1 MGLFD
6 LFLKTAEALLPTA
19 LDWLGGNSDSSE
31 PTDDTNVEELIA
43 ECEEFISVVVKLSP
57 DDEEDII
64 NTLTA
69 FDRRYL
75 KLDKIDART
84 DNFALSKKLN
94 ELEGK
99 REKALDTINEMYYTL
114 LDKINK
120 ESSQEND
127 REAWLALNDEWSKYN
142 NKLSRITDYQFK
154 YLERLSRQASSLI
167 GD

>member
-6 LFLKTAEALLPTA
+6 LFLRTAETLLPTA
-19 LDWLGGNSDSSE
+19 LDWFDGSRQSSE
-31 PTDDTNVEELIA
+31 TIDSANVEELIA

-75 KLDKIDART
+75 KLDRIDAQT
-84 DNFALSKKLN
+84 DDYALSKKLN

-99 REKALDTINEMYYTL
+99 REKALDAINNMYYTL
-114 LDKINK
+114 LKEINEK
-120 ESSQEND
+120 SAQEND
-127 REAWLALNDEWSKYN
+127 REAWLALNDEWDKYN
-142 NKLSRITDYQFK
+142 NKLSRITNYQFK
-154 YLERLSRQASSLI
+154 YIERLSRQASSLI
-167 GD
+167 DD

>member
-6 LFLKTAEALLPTA
+6 LFLKTAETLLPTA
-19 LDWLGGNSDSSE
+19 LDWLDGNSSSSE
-31 PTDDTNVEELIA
+31 SVDTTNVEEMIA
-43 ECEEFISVVVKLSP
+43 ECEEFISVVVKLSV

-75 KLDKIDART
+75 KLDKIDSQI
-84 DNFALSKKLN
+84 DDYALSKKLN
-94 ELEGK
+94 ELFSK
-99 REKALDTINEMYYTL
+99 REKAIDTINDMYYSL
-114 LDKINK
+114 LKEINEK
-120 ESSQEND
+120 SEQEHD
-127 REAWLALNDEWSKYN
+127 REAWLALNDEWNKYN

-154 YLERLSRQASSLI
+154 YLERFSKQASSLI